1 MPVFTVH
8 EPPLR
13 ATAALPDPERFVFVR
28 DGVYVWAFLLTPLWL
43 LWRGLWLVFIIYA
56 VVAIAI
62 ENAMHY
68 AGFGSGSIILV
79 QLLISLLVAVE
90 GASLR
95 RFSLARRGWKNI
107 GIVSGDDLED
117 AERRFYELVD
127 TRRLE
132 RARGTA
138 AASVH
143 CAAAYPISR
152 HYRTLPGTRRRQPVS
167 VAIVDYGSGNLHSAA
182 KAFERAARDAG
193 VGETIV
199 VTRDP
204 ATVASA
210 DRVVLPGV
218 GAFADCRRGLDAVD
232 GMVAALEE
240 AVHKRG
246 RPFFGICVGMQLLA
260 ERGREYEITEGLGWI
275 SGEVDRIAPSDPKL
289 KIPHMG
295 WNTLELARE
304 HSLVKGLQLGAD
316 GLNAYFVHSYEF
328 KVANRA
334 DLVAQADYGGPVT
347 AIVARDNIVGTQF
360 HPEKSQKLGLAL
372 IANFLKWTP

>member
-1 MPVFTVH
+1 
-8 EPPLR
+8 
-13 ATAALPDPERFVFVR
+13 
-28 DGVYVWAFLLTPLWL
+28 
-43 LWRGLWLVFIIYA
+43 
-56 VVAIAI
+56 
-62 ENAMHY
+62 
-68 AGFGSGSIILV
+68 
-79 QLLISLLVAVE
+79 
-90 GASLR
+90 
-95 RFSLARRGWKNI
+95 
-107 GIVSGDDLED
+107 
-117 AERRFYELVD
+117 
-127 TRRLE
+127 
-132 RARGTA
+132 
-138 AASVH
+138 
-143 CAAAYPISR
+143 
-152 HYRTLPGTRRRQPVS
+152 VS

-193 VGETIV
+193 ADETIL

-204 ATVASA
+204 AVVASA

-232 GMVAALEE
+232 GMIAALDE
-240 AVHKRG
+240 AVHQRG

-260 ERGREYEITEGLGWI
+260 ERGREYEVTEGLGWI
-275 SGEVDRIAPSDPKL
+275 AGEVDRIAPTDPKL

-295 WNTLELARE
+295 WNTLDLARE
-304 HSLVKGLQLGAD
+304 HALVKGLPLGAN
-316 GLNAYFVHSYEF
+316 GLNAYFVHSYEL